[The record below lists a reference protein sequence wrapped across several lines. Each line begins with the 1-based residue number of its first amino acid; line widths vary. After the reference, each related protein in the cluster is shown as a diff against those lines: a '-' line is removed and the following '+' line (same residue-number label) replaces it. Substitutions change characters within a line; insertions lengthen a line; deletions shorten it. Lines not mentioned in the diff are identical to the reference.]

1 MCQRPLTVLSSPGC
15 FLTRA
20 RSLEGND
27 LGGYYDEDYEFF
39 ATTEG
44 IIALCEGLKG
54 SSVTS
59 LGCAAKPQVFAFV
72 SAPIDTPPFLGSLAN
87 NQLCGIDSRGRG
99 TYTAEG
105 ITKLCE
111 ALKGSA
117 VTSLECAAAQ

>member
-1 MCQRPLTVLSSPGC
+1 MC
-15 FLTRA
+15 
-20 RSLEGND
+20 SLNNNFIGGHYDSGN
-27 LGGYYDEDYEFF
+27 FV

-117 VTSLECAAAQ
+117 VTSLECAAAPKCSL

>member
-1 MCQRPLTVLSSPGC
+1 MC
-15 FLTRA
+15 
-20 RSLEGND
+20 SLNNNFIGGHYDSGN
-27 LGGYYDEDYEFF
+27 FV

-72 SAPIDTPPFLGSLAN
+72 SAPLDTPSLGRLDQN
-87 NQLCGIDSRGRG
+87 WLCGVNEYGRG
-99 TYTAEG
+99 TYTTEG

-117 VTSLECAAAQ
+117 VTSLRCAAAPQSVCFRVSAH